1 VRGALPASERKRV
14 IAAATALHAAVK
26 PVKVLKAV
34 DWDPLLKQ
42 RFLDSDC
49 QALPQPEYRRFDPAP
64 TREALIEARRH
75 IAPGDPGELAPID
88 AWLARQALA
97 IEGAAAMLA
106 AIGTAEFFAHGRALY
121 GEPKQPLRF
130 HPLTPMDLA
139 AKVHEVTD
147 QLDRLK
153 LDVSPPVHR
162 TAAQVADELAPA
174 IAARFG
180 DAAPE
185 IRIVDVL
192 SANAL
197 ASAKVIKLKRS
208 ARFTDRDAQQLLQHE
223 GFVHAA
229 TAINGRAQTDLPI
242 LGCGHPG
249 NARTQEGLAVF
260 AELASSTLELD
271 RLGRLADRVFAIQ
284 MAIDGADFVA
294 VHRWFVGRG
303 MAPDRAFDAARRAFR
318 GGLIGGG
325 APFTKDVVYLFGLLQ
340 VINTFRAVF
349 AAGRAD
355 CLQLLFCG
363 KLDLLDLPALG
374 ELAAGGLLKP
384 PRFLPPWISDPRSL
398 YALLAVSSI
407 TSRIDLVPMA
417 AFAEQLLARVPRV
430 ELAAAA
436 PD

>member
-1 VRGALPASERKRV
+1 VKAADRTRV
-14 IAAATALHAAVK
+14 VAAAAALHAAIK

-34 DWDPLLKQ
+34 DWDPALKQ
-42 RFLDSDC
+42 RFLDSGC
-49 QALPQPEYRRFDPAP
+49 QELPAPAYRRFDPAP
-64 TREALIEARRH
+64 TREALVEARRH
-75 IAPGDPGELAPID
+75 IAPGDPEQLAPID

-97 IEGAAAMLA
+97 IEGAAAMLEA
-106 AIGTAEFFAHGRALY
+106 VGTKAFFTHSRALY
-121 GEPKQPLRF
+121 GEPEQPLRF
-130 HPLTPMDLA
+130 HPLTPLDLA

-147 QLDRLK
+147 QLDALK
-153 LDVSPPVHR
+153 IDVSPPAYR
-162 TAAQVADELAPA
+162 TAAQVAAELAPA

-185 IRIVDVL
+185 VLIVEAL

-197 ASAKVIKLKRS
+197 ASAKAIKLKRS

-223 GFVHAA
+223 AFVHAA
-229 TAINGRAQTDLPI
+229 TAINGRAQTELPI

-260 AELASSTLELD
+260 AELASGTLELD

-284 MAIDGADFVA
+284 MAVEGADFVA

-303 MAPDRAFDAARRAFR
+303 LAPDRAFDAARRVFR
-318 GGLIGGG
+318 GGVMGGG

-363 KLDLLDLPALG
+363 KLDVLDLPALG
-374 ELAAGGLLKP
+374 ELAAAGMLEA
-384 PRFLPPWISDPRSL
+384 PRFLPPWIADPRSL

-407 TSRIDLVPMA
+407 TSRIDLAPMA

-430 ELAAAA
+430 ELAAA
-436 PD
+436 D

>member
-1 VRGALPASERKRV
+1 VKAAERKRV
-14 IAAATALHAAVK
+14 VAAAAALHAAVK

-34 DWDPLLKQ
+34 DWDPALKQ
-42 RFLDSDC
+42 RFLDAGC
-49 QALPQPEYRRFDPAP
+49 QELPRPEYRRFDPAP
-64 TREALIEARRH
+64 TREALAEARRH
-75 IAPGDPGELAPID
+75 IAPGDPEQLAPID

-106 AIGTAEFFAHGRALY
+106 AVGTTAFFVHSRALY
-121 GEPKQPLRF
+121 GEPRQPLRF

-147 QLDRLK
+147 QLSQLK
-153 LDVSPPVHR
+153 IDVSPPAYR
-162 TAAQVADELAPA
+162 SAAQVAAELVPP
-174 IAARFG
+174 IAAAFG
-180 DAAPE
+180 EAAPE
-185 IRIVDVL
+185 ILIVDVL

-197 ASAKVIKLKRS
+197 ASAKAIKLKRS

-223 GFVHAA
+223 AFVHAA
-229 TAINGRAQTDLPI
+229 TAINGRAQTELPI
-242 LGCGHPG
+242 LGDGHPG

-260 AELASSTLELD
+260 AELASGTLELD

-284 MAIDGADFVA
+284 MAVEGADFVA

-303 MAPDRAFDAARRAFR
+303 LAPERAFDAARRVFR
-318 GGLIGGG
+318 GGVMGGG

-363 KLDLLDLPALG
+363 KLDVLDLPALG
-374 ELAAGGLLKP
+374 ELAAAGLLEA

-430 ELAAAA
+430 ELEVSAR
-436 PD
+436 